1 MTSEAQRVGS
11 QKRFGTRHPGPE
23 TPNRIKRRTS
33 TPGGGRELQATA
45 IGNQPRRP
53 RPPLCARVIAGAEAR
68 VVEERGA
75 GGRTGSEA
83 DGDRERGWRRSFYS
97 ESDSASRAASDA
109 YWAGGGG
116 GGGGVAFEGPGSEG
130 WGAGAGAGGGVV
142 EEAEAVSAWE
152 IITVRLENM

>member
-83 DGDRERGWRRSFYS
+83 DGDRKSGRG
-97 ESDSASRAASDA
+97 E
-109 YWAGGGG
+109 GGGG
-116 GGGGVAFEGPGSEG
+116 RSTRSRIRRRAQRQTH
-130 WGAGAGAGGGVV
+130 
-142 EEAEAVSAWE
+142 
-152 IITVRLENM
+152 IKQTDTVRTTA